1 MTFRYNNEVIECSD
15 ATARLIRSIAW
26 ECYVESC
33 KTPKV
38 NIFAIL
44 LYNAINDGL
53 REE

>member
-1 MTFRYNNEVIECSD
+1 MTFRFNGEVIECSEP
-15 ATARLIRSIAW
+15 TLLIIRDIAW

-38 NIFAIL
+38 NTFAL
-44 LYNAINDGL
+44 LLFDAINDGL